1 MNRPCRI
8 WLRRVSSVID
18 RSDLELLDEAELS
31 VNQRFVTETLR
42 ARHAGAHALLRRAL
56 GESLGRRPADLRF
69 EAGEND
75 RPRLSGYSGE
85 LDFNL
90 SHSGPYVA
98 CAVVESGRVGIDV
111 ETDNP
116 RMDFRE
122 ILGRVATPAERSWIE
137 SQTPAEARQAFY
149 HLWVLK
155 EAYAKAR
162 GDGLNLPF
170 AEITLMPREKGE
182 LILDL
187 AATGDCPDAW
197 HFELFRVNSDAALAV
212 AMHGEPASST
222 DWSIE
227 VLEGGDLLA

>member
-1 MNRPCRI
+1 MNRACRI

-56 GESLGRRPADLRF
+56 GESLGCRPADLRF

-170 AEITLMPREKGE
+170 AEITLMPREKGKFV
-182 LILDL
+182 LDL
-187 AATGDCPDAW
+187 AATGDRSGDW
-197 HFELFRVNSDAALAV
+197 HFELFKVSSDAALAV
-212 AMHGEPASST
+212 AVHGAAASNA
-222 DWSIE
+222 DLCIE
-227 VLEGGDLLA
+227 NMEGGDLLA